1 MEKQSQ
7 VSTRSVTTT
16 SAQLAWAC
24 SVVSILQLHCQPI
37 AAFIVA
43 HSFLML
49 LPLPLRLADLACVY
63 HLGQDNGTVITGNL
77 CTNVSSH
84 GYGGDAYYTDQGSQN
99 VNISSNV
106 AYGVKC
112 AGFQENFGMDNAIV
126 GNVFAFVNTN
136 KFTPHADHGAG
147 ANCLDGFNDT
157 TTVRKSFLAHLFLK
171 VKVNHFTKTNSGQT

>member
-1 MEKQSQ
+1 
-7 VSTRSVTTT
+7 
-16 SAQLAWAC
+16 
-24 SVVSILQLHCQPI
+24 
-37 AAFIVA
+37 
-43 HSFLML
+43 ML

-106 AYGVKC
+106 AYDVKC

-171 VKVNHFTKTNSGQT
+171 VKVNHFTKTNSGQA